1 MASRRE
7 QIMMTPEEVEAF
19 LDAERTLQV
28 ASINRDGTPHLVAM
42 WYARHDGDL
51 AFWTYAKSQKVVNV
65 RRDPRITVM
74 AESGDTYEQLK
85 GVTIYGRARIVDDLN
100 EVFAFGDHVY
110 ERYWGPIDN
119 DTVREG
125 VRAMGRKRV
134 VVVVERDKV
143 VSWDHS
149 KLGGAY

>member
-1 MASRRE
+1 
-7 QIMMTPEEVEAF
+7 MTAEEVEAF

-28 ASINRDGTPHLVAM
+28 ASINSDGTPHLVAM
-42 WYARHDGDL
+42 WFARHGGEI

-74 AESGDTYEQLK
+74 VESGEKYEELK
-85 GVTIYGRARIVDDLN
+85 GVTISGRARIIDDLG
-100 EVFAFGDHVY
+100 EVFAFGDKIY
-110 ERYWGPIDN
+110 ERYWGPIDD

-134 VVVVERDKV
+134 LIVVEPEKI

-149 KLGGAY
+149 KLGGGY